1 MAEGLVSR
9 RWMAGFDKKDGGN
22 RIGPSVAADRQGQGM
37 DTKNRSGRRTWARR
51 ASGSVGVG
59 ILIVLALGLCGL
71 CAVQWVR
78 ETRLRVR
85 VDELQGERQKLN
97 DEKVAVEAQGK
108 RFQDDIQR
116 IEKERSASLQREEE
130 VKKERNE
137 LKVALNGANLALERT
152 NKVLNIYVEGLQK
165 ANDAIRQQNEGV
177 TRLKADYSKLVEDRN
192 QVVGKFNELAKQ
204 HETTVKQF
212 NELIDKWNTQ
222 QDQLKAEAEKQ
233 AKQDKK

>member
-1 MAEGLVSR
+1 
-9 RWMAGFDKKDGGN
+9 
-22 RIGPSVAADRQGQGM
+22 M
-37 DTKNRSGRRTWARR
+37 DTRKRSGRRTWARR

-59 ILIVLALGLCGL
+59 ILIALALGLCGL

-85 VDELQGERQKLN
+85 VDVLQGERQKLN
-97 DEKVAVEAQGK
+97 DEKAAVEAQGK

-177 TRLKADYSKLVEDRN
+177 TRLKADYGKLVEDRN
-192 QVVGKFNELAKQ
+192 QIVGKFNDLAKQ

>member
-1 MAEGLVSR
+1 MDTGKQCSR
-9 RWMAGFDKKDGGN
+9 R
-22 RIGPSVAADRQGQGM
+22 
-37 DTKNRSGRRTWARR
+37 SGARG

-97 DEKVAVEAQGK
+97 DEKAAVEAQGK

-116 IEKERSASLQREEE
+116 IEKERSASLQREAE

-137 LKVALNGANLALERT
+137 LKVSLNAASLALERT
-152 NKVLNIYVEGLQK
+152 NKVLSIYVEGLQK

-177 TRLKADYSKLVEDRN
+177 TRLKADYGKLVEDRN

>member
-1 MAEGLVSR
+1 
-9 RWMAGFDKKDGGN
+9 
-22 RIGPSVAADRQGQGM
+22 M
-37 DTKNRSGRRTWARR
+37 DTMERTVRRGVARG

-71 CAVQWVR
+71 CAVQWAR
-78 ETRLRVR
+78 ETRLRLR

-116 IEKERSASLQREEE
+116 IERERSDLMKSAETNNAQLVRFRADLQR
-130 VKKERNE
+130 
-137 LKVALNGANLALERT
+137 ANFSLEQT
-152 NKVLNIYVEGLQK
+152 NKVLSIYVEGLQK

-177 TRLKADYSKLVEDRN
+177 TRLKSDYSKLVEDRN
-192 QVVGKFNELAKQ
+192 QIVGKFNDLAKQ
-204 HETTVKQF
+204 HESTVKQF
-212 NELIDKWNTQ
+212 NELIEKWNNQ
-222 QDQLKAEAEKQ
+222 QEQLKAESEKQ